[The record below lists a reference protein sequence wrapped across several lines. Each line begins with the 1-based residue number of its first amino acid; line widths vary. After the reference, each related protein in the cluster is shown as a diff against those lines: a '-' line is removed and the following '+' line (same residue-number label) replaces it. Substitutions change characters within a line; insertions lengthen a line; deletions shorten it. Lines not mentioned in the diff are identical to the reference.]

1 MSADPG
7 ERPSRGLARRDLLLA
22 GVVLAL
28 LLGVAAPRLM
38 QRQQHPEASVARV
51 QLEALH
57 KALQAYRMDVGH
69 YPSDAQ
75 GLQALAQPPADADGA
90 RWRGPYYPDAPAL
103 DPWGSPYV
111 YRFQGTVGRGYEVY
125 SLGRDRAPGGQG
137 EDADVGR

>member
-1 MSADPG
+1 MTCST
-7 ERPSRGLARRDLLLA
+7 RHPSRGIARRDLLLA
-22 GVVLAL
+22 FVVVAL

-38 QRQQHPEASVARV
+38 QRQQRPEASVARV

-75 GLQALAQPPADADGA
+75 GLQALVQPPADADRA

-111 YRFQGTVGRGYEVY
+111 YHFQGAVGRGFEVY
-125 SLGRDRAPGGQG
+125 SLGRDRALGGQG
-137 EDADVGR
+137 EDADIGR